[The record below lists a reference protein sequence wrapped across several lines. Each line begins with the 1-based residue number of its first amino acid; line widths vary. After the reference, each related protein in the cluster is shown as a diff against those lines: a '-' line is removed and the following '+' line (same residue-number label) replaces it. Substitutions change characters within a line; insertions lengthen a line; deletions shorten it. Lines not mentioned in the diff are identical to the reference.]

1 MPKLLEAKVADLR
14 ANPRHTGAKLK
25 ALVRG
30 PSFAP
35 LKLEVTPS
43 LSQQSPVQFCSTTRM
58 LLLCLRQG
66 VD

>member
-1 MPKLLEAKVADLR
+1 MLLRARVANQR

-35 LKLEVTPS
+35 LKLAVTLS
-43 LSQQSPVQFCSTTRM
+43 LSQLKPALLRSTTRM
-58 LLLCLRQG
+58 LLLCLRQR
-66 VD
+66 DD

>member
-1 MPKLLEAKVADLR
+1 MPKLLKAKVADLR

-35 LKLEVTPS
+35 LKLAVTLS
-43 LSQQSPVQFCSTTRM
+43 LSQQKPVQLRSTARM
-58 LLLCLRQG
+58 LLLCLR
-66 VD
+66 